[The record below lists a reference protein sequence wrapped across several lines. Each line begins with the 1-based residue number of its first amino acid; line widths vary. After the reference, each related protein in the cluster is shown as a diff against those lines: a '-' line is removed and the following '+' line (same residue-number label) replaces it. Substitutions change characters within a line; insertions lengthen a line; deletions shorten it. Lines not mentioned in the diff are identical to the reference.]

1 MSPDAAYVLVVLL
14 VTIVLFVTEKL
25 RLDVTALLML
35 LALFFGGQ
43 ITPDEATAGFGDP
56 VVVLIGG
63 LFVVGEALYRTGVAH
78 AVGAWLVRHGGGTE
92 ARLIALMM
100 AAVALLSAF
109 MSSTGAV
116 AVFIPIALG
125 LAQRTGISRQRLLMP
140 LAVGAMI
147 GGMLTLIGTPPNLVV
162 AGELTRAGLDGF
174 SFFDFTP
181 IGAIVLVVGI
191 AYMILVGTKLLSGTA
206 ATSTAGKPLSVGD
219 ILADHKLSGQFY
231 RLQVTATSELANRT
245 IGESAVRRR
254 FGVSI
259 AAIEREVRHRVS
271 QLPATVDER
280 LRAGD
285 VLFVTG
291 NEAAIAGF
299 VAATNLVPETR
310 RAGDLAAPEIG
321 IVEVL
326 VSPVARV
333 VGQSL
338 IEAAL
343 RERFGLAVLS
353 VMRGG
358 KPMDETRQ
366 QIRLQ
371 GGDVLLVSGSWDA
384 IRNLER
390 ERPNLFV
397 MRMPKE
403 AEEVIPARARAPYA
417 MGVLAGMMTLLALD
431 LVPAVIAVFIGALG
445 MVLTRCLDMNQA
457 YRAVNW
463 QSLVLIAAMLPMGTA
478 LEKSGALQLI
488 VDQIVGGLGGFGP
501 IVILTAFFLLT
512 SILSQVI
519 SNTATTVLVAP
530 VAMASAD
537 LLGVSPHPLLMT
549 VAIAASTAFATPV
562 ASPIN
567 MLVLGPGNYRFVD
580 FVKVGMPLQ
589 LMAMVVCLL
598 AVPVFFPF

>member
-25 RLDVTALLML
+25 RLDVIALLML
-35 LALFFGGQ
+35 LALYFGGQ
-43 ITPDEATAGFGDP
+43 ITPREATAGFGDP

-63 LFVVGEALYRTGVAH
+63 LFVVGEALYRTGIAH
-78 AVGAWLVRHGGGTE
+78 AVGAWLVRHGGATE
-92 ARLIALMM
+92 ARLVTLMM
-100 AAVALLSAF
+100 AAVAFLSAF

-162 AGELTRAGLDGF
+162 AGELTRAGLDSF
-174 SFFDFTP
+174 TFFDFTP
-181 IGAIVLVVGI
+181 IGLLVLIVGI
-191 AYMILVGTKLLSGTA
+191 AYMILVGTKLLNGGE
-206 ATSTAGKPLSVGD
+206 ATSTTGKALSVQD
-219 ILADHKLSGQFY
+219 MLKAHRLSGQFY
-231 RLQVTATSELANRT
+231 RLQVTARSELANRT
-245 IGESAVRRR
+245 IGDSAIRRR

-259 AAIEREVRHRVS
+259 AAIEREARRRVS
-271 QLPATVDER
+271 QLPATVDET
-280 LRAGD
+280 LRPGD
-285 VLFVTG
+285 VLFATG
-291 NEAAIAGF
+291 NEAAIARF
-299 VAATNLVPETR
+299 VDACGLVPEGRDTS
-310 RAGDLAAPEIG
+310 DLADPEVG
-321 IVEVL
+321 VVEVL
-326 VSPVARV
+326 VSPLSRV
-333 VGQSL
+333 VGQPL
-338 IEAAL
+338 IEAGL
-343 RERFGLAVLS
+343 REQFGLAVLS

-358 KPMDETRQ
+358 QPLDSTPEE
-366 QIRLQ
+366 IVLQ
-371 GGDVLLVSGSWDA
+371 GGDVLLLSGSWDA

-397 MRMPKE
+397 LRMPKE
-403 AEEVIPARARAPYA
+403 AEEVMPARARAPYA
-417 MGVLAGMMTLLALD
+417 LTVMVFMMFVLAFD
-431 LVPAVIAVFIGALG
+431 LVPAVIGVFMAALG

-463 QSLVLIAAMLPMGTA
+463 QSLVLIAGMLPMGTA
-478 LEKSGALQLI
+478 LENSGALQLI
-488 VDQIVGGLGGFGP
+488 VDQIIGGLGGFGP
-501 IVILTAFFLLT
+501 IVVLTAFFLLT

-530 VAMASAD
+530 VAMASAE
-537 LLGVSPHPLLMT
+537 LLGVSPYPLLMT

-589 LMAMVVCLL
+589 ILAMIVCLL

>member
-43 ITPDEATAGFGDP
+43 ITPNEATAGFGDP

-181 IGAIVLVVGI
+181 IGALVLVVGI
-191 AYMILVGTKLLSGTA
+191 AYMILVGTKLLSGTPA
-206 ATSTAGKPLSVGD
+206 ASTAGKPLSVGD

-231 RLQVTATSELANRT
+231 RLQVTPTSELANRT

-321 IVEVL
+321 VVEVL
-326 VSPVARV
+326 VSPISRV

-358 KPMDETRQ
+358 KPLDETRQ